1 MNRQCLENALSRGA
15 FFVIAGPLRGLG
27 CGREDHES
35 AERAGGPAEL
45 ALLGGRMPGG
55 AEEKLEFGM
64 AAADSLCDPV
74 FDECFGGGG
83 VGGGGERL
91 EASEQVIGDEH

>member
-1 MNRQCLENALSRGA
+1 
-15 FFVIAGPLRGLG
+15 
-27 CGREDHES
+27 
-35 AERAGGPAEL
+35 L
-45 ALLGGRMPGG
+45 ALFGGRMPGG
-55 AEEKLEFGM
+55 AEEELEFGV

-83 VGGGGERL
+83 GERL

>member
-1 MNRQCLENALSRGA
+1 
-15 FFVIAGPLRGLG
+15 
-27 CGREDHES
+27 
-35 AERAGGPAEL
+35 
-45 ALLGGRMPGG
+45 MPGG

-74 FDECFGGGG
+74 FDERFGGGG

>member
-1 MNRQCLENALSRGA
+1 MAL
-15 FFVIAGPLRGLG
+15 F
-27 CGREDHES
+27 
-35 AERAGGPAEL
+35 
-45 ALLGGRMPGG
+45 GGRMPGG
-55 AEEKLEFGM
+55 AEEELEFGV

-74 FDECFGGGG
+74 FDECFGGGGG